1 MMITTWVRLAK
12 ATGNYASLCMAAAN
26 LFEPKKPKASR
37 YRFMKYIYC
46 WVLGS
51 NVRLPFA
58 IVTVTFCP
66 VFPIF
71 RAKLL
76 IVLPMMVLTKIYV
89 PPRKWSTRWRVD
101 SF

>member
-1 MMITTWVRLAK
+1 MITTWVRLAK

-37 YRFMKYIYC
+37 YGFMKYIYC

-76 IVLPMMVLTKIYV
+76 IVLPMMVSTKIYV